1 VQNQEPIKNL
11 EPSSLLIRSVNWLGD
26 AVMTTPAIERLRTA
40 FPRSRFTLLAA
51 EKLAD
56 LWKAHPGIDS
66 VLSFAPRES
75 VWTVARKLR
84 GLNFDLALIL
94 PNSPRAALESF
105 LARIPRRVGYRAS
118 WRRALLTQAIE
129 RPRCQ
134 VQPRR
139 RTTSEIKQLAGDPRR
154 EPAFE
159 HQVHDYLRLAAAVG
173 AGPSPVPPRLH
184 VSAGEAASA
193 LAWLNDQLA
202 TIQDGARGRPAAW
215 LAINVSAAYGPAKC
229 WPIERF
235 IEVVRRVCQLHPNVV
250 CVHIGGALDRS
261 IGEQLASAA
270 PGKVLNLAGKTSL
283 RQLMA
288 VLKNCQVALS
298 NDSGPMHVA
307 AALGVP
313 VVVPFGSTS
322 PELTGPVQAG
332 DTRQHLLRGQ
342 AGCAPCFR
350 RTCPIDF
357 RCMTSISVEQVTA
370 AVTQALNPPPPA

>member
-1 VQNQEPIKNL
+1 VQSQEPIRNF

-26 AVMTTPAIERLRTA
+26 AVMTTPAIERLHIA

-66 VLSFAPRES
+66 VLSFGPRES
-75 VWTVARKLR
+75 AWRVARKLR
-84 GLNFDLALIL
+84 ELNFDLALIL

-118 WRRALLTQAIE
+118 WRRALLTQAVE
-129 RPRCQ
+129 RHRDQ

-159 HQVHDYLRLAAAVG
+159 HQVHDYLRLVAAVG
-173 AGPSPVPPRLH
+173 ADPCPVPPRLH
-184 VSAGEAASA
+184 VPAHEAASA
-193 LAWLNDQLA
+193 LAWLNDQLPVA
-202 TIQDGARGRPAAW
+202 RRGAGDGPSIW
-215 LAINVSAAYGPAKC
+215 LSINVSAAYGPAKC

-235 IEVVRRVCQLHPNVV
+235 TEVVRRVCRLHPNVV
-250 CVHIGGALDRS
+250 CVHTGGASDWS
-261 IGEQLASAA
+261 IGEQLGSAA

-283 RQLMA
+283 SQLMA

-322 PELTGPVQAG
+322 PELTGPGRAG
-332 DTRQHLLRGQ
+332 EARHHLFRGQ

-350 RTCPIDF
+350 RACPIDF
-357 RCMTSISVEQVTA
+357 RCMTSITVEQVTA
-370 AVTQALNPPPPA
+370 AVALALNSPPPA